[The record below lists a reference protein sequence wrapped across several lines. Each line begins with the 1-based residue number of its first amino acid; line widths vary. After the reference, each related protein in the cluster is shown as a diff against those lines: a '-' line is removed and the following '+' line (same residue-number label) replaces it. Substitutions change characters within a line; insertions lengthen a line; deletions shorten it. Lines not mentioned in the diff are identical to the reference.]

1 MIKDSAGNQRFFG
14 IYGAVVFDNKDPNN
28 QGRLRLRIPQV
39 LANVPTGWV
48 WPSDAAGVSVGV
60 PEVGQGIW
68 AMFEGGDP
76 SHPMWLGVFGKE
88 MGSHTNIAIKPAAAG
103 KILPSN
109 FKVLSNQDGSKS
121 IDLIDSLINVASVID
136 GGSA

>member
-14 IYGAVVFDNKDPNN
+14 IYRAVVFDNKDPNN
-28 QGRLRLRIPQV
+28 QGRLRLHIPQV
-39 LANVPTGWV
+39 LAKVPTGWV
-48 WPSDAAGVSVGV
+48 WPSNPAGISSGV
-60 PEVGQGIW
+60 PEIGQGIW

-76 SHPMWLGVFGKE
+76 SHPMWVGVFGKE
-88 MGSHTNIAIKPAAAG
+88 MGLATNVSIKPATAG
-103 KILPSN
+103 TILPYN
-109 FKVLSNQDGSKS
+109 VKVLSNQDGSKS